1 MMIDHIEGRVSMQIP
16 DFSIITINHQSL
28 NGFVSLDIMMISIY
42 DLIKIENCV
51 PYKTMYHYYEE

>member
-28 NGFVSLDIMMISIY
+28 NGFVSLDIMIISIY
-42 DLIKIENCV
+42 DLVNTHRQLKVI
-51 PYKTMYHYYEE
+51 TLLGG